1 MARSLSQSKKKKH
14 TNEKKVAAYPTEVEL
29 PPSVTV
35 KELAE
40 LFGREVSEIIK
51 ALMMDGVMATIN
63 QNLDRDTIEIL
74 AEEFGIT
81 LIEAEA
87 PADPTEYIP
96 AEDDPRFLKP
106 RPAVVTIMGHV
117 DHGKTTL
124 LDALRQT
131 NVALHEAGGITQR
144 IGAYQIRYK
153 NHKITF
159 LDTRAMKP
167 LPRCVPA
174 ARS

>member
-63 QNLDRDTIEIL
+63 QNLTATPSRSW
-74 AEEFGIT
+74 
-81 LIEAEA
+81 
-87 PADPTEYIP
+87 
-96 AEDDPRFLKP
+96 
-106 RPAVVTIMGHV
+106 
-117 DHGKTTL
+117 
-124 LDALRQT
+124 Q
-131 NVALHEAGGITQR
+131 
-144 IGAYQIRYK
+144 K
-153 NHKITF
+153 NS
-159 LDTRAMKP
+159 ASP
-167 LPRCVPA
+167 
-174 ARS
+174 

>member
-63 QNLDRDTIEIL
+63 QNLDRDTS
-74 AEEFGIT
+74 
-81 LIEAEA
+81 
-87 PADPTEYIP
+87 
-96 AEDDPRFLKP
+96 RSW
-106 RPAVVTIMGHV
+106 
-117 DHGKTTL
+117 
-124 LDALRQT
+124 Q
-131 NVALHEAGGITQR
+131 
-144 IGAYQIRYK
+144 K
-153 NHKITF
+153 NS
-159 LDTRAMKP
+159 ASP
-167 LPRCVPA
+167 
-174 ARS
+174 